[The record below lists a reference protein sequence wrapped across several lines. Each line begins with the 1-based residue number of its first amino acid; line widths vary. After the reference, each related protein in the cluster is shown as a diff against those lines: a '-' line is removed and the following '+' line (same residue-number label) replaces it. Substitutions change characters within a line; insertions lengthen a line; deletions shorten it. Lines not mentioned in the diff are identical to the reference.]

1 MRGAR
6 SSAYSLT
13 VKPAGTVGLAVAGL
27 SVRVPKLGFGTAMG
41 ASLSATG
48 CGGTVLVCPASTA
61 QPATPMT
68 TAAEIRQG
76 FEFIEVTPIVSCR
89 SDMVPQTMP
98 YFRAKR

>member
-27 SVRVPKLGFGTAMG
+27 SARVPKLGFGTPMA

-48 CGGTVLVCPASTA
+48 CGGTVLLCPASTA
-61 QPATPMT
+61 PAAPMAT
-68 TAAEIRQG
+68 VAEIRQR
-76 FEFIEVTPIVSCR
+76 FDFIEVTPVVSYR
-89 SDMVPQTMP
+89 SAMVPQTMP